1 VPAALSVSAGRAM
14 TGKPIS
20 VDDIRRLFNLSPEDV
35 TDADLRRALA
45 FLTND
50 IDAKGMPE
58 DVAESIRRL
67 AHAIDRATSD

>member
-1 VPAALSVSAGRAM
+1 M

-35 TDADLRRALA
+35 TDADLSRALA

-67 AHAIDRATSD
+67 ASAIDQATSD